1 MTTNTGTI
9 AIVGAREIYKLLGEL
24 EPHINEQD
32 ARGRALLYQA
42 KERLRMVIIK
52 LDRDTTG

>member
-9 AIVGAREIYKLLGEL
+9 DIVGAHEIYKLLGEL

-32 ARGRALLYQA
+32 VRGRALLYQA

-52 LDRDTTG
+52 LDRDATG